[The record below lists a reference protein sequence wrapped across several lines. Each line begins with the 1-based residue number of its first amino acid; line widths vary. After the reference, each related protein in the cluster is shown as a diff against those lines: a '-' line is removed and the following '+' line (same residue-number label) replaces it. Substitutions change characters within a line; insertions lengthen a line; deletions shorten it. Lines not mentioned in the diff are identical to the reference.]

1 MGRISV
7 SKEGLPFY
15 YYLNGWDFSHLEC
28 FQVLLIYF
36 KINKMDGET
45 ELLALRQTALTSRL

>member
-15 YYLNGWDFSHLEC
+15 YYLNCWDFSRLEC
-28 FQVLLIYF
+28 FQVLLTYF
-36 KINKMDGET
+36 KIDKVDGET